1 MPQKI
6 SLDAGRLQVYPQ
18 DTRRQTHSLPLHI
31 AKGLEIIESLSID
44 HSLRLLQHFE
54 SSQFSQAHLNNMIL
68 DF

>member
-18 DTRRQTHSLPLHI
+18 DTRRPTNSLPLHI
-31 AKGLEIIESLSID
+31 AKELEIIESFSID
-44 HSLRLLQHFE
+44 HSLRLLQHFD
-54 SSQFSQAHLNNMIL
+54 SSQFLQAHLDNMIL